1 MKNATNETRI
11 RIFIDMNIASSGN
24 WKENVTMTA
33 GAWNSVAAAY
43 FECAT
48 YNKSLGL
55 DSIAGRAKQIAEQ
68 IHMMLE
74 MRGYFN

>member
-11 RIFIDMNIASSGN
+11 RIFIDLGIGSNGYA
-24 WKENVTMTA
+24 KENITMTA

-55 DSIAGRAKQIAEQ
+55 ESIAGRAKKIAEQ